1 MFPKAMYQLDQCIT
15 SETALSTQVWCTPLF
30 SDPAYLYTL
39 CFTVQAVYD
48 GFTGRTRTESA
59 KRRDQIYYAKAIR
72 LLQERLALEDDNT
85 RLSDSTIMT
94 ILAMSGHAYTTGD
107 YQYANYHINGM
118 LELVRMRGV
127 DNLIRNTTVLIEIVR

>member
-1 MFPKAMYQLDQCIT
+1 M
-15 SETALSTQVWCTPLF
+15 
-30 SDPAYLYTL
+30 
-39 CFTVQAVYD
+39 
-48 GFTGRTRTESA
+48 
-59 KRRDQIYYAKAIR
+59 YYAKAIR